1 MDDHTVASALERAV
15 AIIDPVL
22 DVLAARDPLGLKA
35 RTHRAPTE
43 DDGVVDKVV
52 GALAS
57 ALNATDFPGTE
68 AWEKLDA
75 EARSDW
81 WVARIGALNTVAVAF
96 PGVFGVLVNRLPLQ
110 DLLGFANQAMV
121 LVAVAREAGVTDR
134 HAHVQLLGSVLCD
147 RDIDPSA
154 PEAEKETLES
164 AENGR
169 GWGPFALLRAM
180 WEVASVLRDVSGELA
195 KRPHSRAVYR
205 VISAIPLVGGVAS
218 YFGERGAL
226 SRAAKQGRRWVA
238 EYKKR
243 QASEGVDTAS
253 SPKRLR
259 K

>member
-1 MDDHTVASALERAV
+1 MDDHTVASALNRAV

-35 RTHRAPTE
+35 RTHRTPTD
-43 DDGVVDKVV
+43 DDGVADKVF

-68 AWEKLDA
+68 AWDKLDA

-121 LVAVAREAGVTDR
+121 LVAVAREAGVTER
-134 HAHVQLLGSVLCD
+134 SAHVQLLGSVLCE
-147 RDIDPSA
+147 RDIDLSA
-154 PEAEKETLES
+154 PAAKKEPEDEKD
-164 AENGR
+164 GR
-169 GWGPFALLRAM
+169 AWGPFALLRAM
-180 WEVASVLRDVSGELA
+180 WDVASVLRDVSSELA
-195 KRPHSRAVYR
+195 KRPHSRAVFR

-226 SRAAKQGRRWVA
+226 ARAAKQGRRWVA
-238 EYKKR
+238 EHKKNS
-243 QASEGVDTAS
+243 SEGAGS
-253 SPKRLR
+253 STTSRRLR

>member
-1 MDDHTVASALERAV
+1 MAMDDRTVASALYRAV

-35 RTHRAPTE
+35 RTHRTATA
-43 DDGVVDKVV
+43 DDSVVDKVL

-68 AWEKLDA
+68 AWEKLDSD
-75 EARSDW
+75 ARCDW

-96 PGVFGVLVNRLPLQ
+96 PGVFGVLMNRLPLQ

-134 HAHVQLLGSVLCD
+134 SAHVQLLASVLCE
-147 RDIDPSA
+147 REIDPSA
-154 PEAEKETLES
+154 PDTPEAEEEPQPERS
-164 AENGR
+164 
-169 GWGPFALLRAM
+169 WGPFALLRAM
-180 WEVASVLRDVSGELA
+180 WDVASVLRDVSSELA
-195 KRPHSRAVYR
+195 KRPHSRTVFR
-205 VISAIPLVGGVAS
+205 MISAIPLVGGVAS

-226 SRAAKQGRRWVA
+226 SRAAEQGRRWVA
-238 EYKKR
+238 DHETIP
-243 QASEGVDTAS
+243 TA
-253 SPKRLR
+253 RLS

>member
-1 MDDHTVASALERAV
+1 MDDHTVASALDRAV

-35 RTHRAPTE
+35 RTHRTPGE

-75 EARSDW
+75 EARSEW

-134 HAHVQLLGSVLCD
+134 SAHVQLLGSVLCE
-147 RDIDPSA
+147 RDLDPSA
-154 PEAEKETLES
+154 PVAEKERKEQKD
-164 AENGR
+164 GR
-169 GWGPFALLRAM
+169 GRGPFALLRAM
-180 WEVASVLRDVSGELA
+180 WDVASVLRDVSSELA
-195 KRPHSRAVYR
+195 KRPHSRAVFR
-205 VISAIPLVGGVAS
+205 VISAIPVVGGVAS
-218 YFGERGAL
+218 YIGERGAL

-238 EYKKR
+238 EHKKK
-243 QASEGVDTAS
+243 QMPGNADEPS
-253 SPKRLR
+253 SPARMR

>member
-1 MDDHTVASALERAV
+1 MDDYTVASALDRAV

-35 RTHRAPTE
+35 RTHRAPNA
-43 DDGVVDKVV
+43 DDGVVDKVA

-96 PGVFGVLVNRLPLQ
+96 PSVFGVLARRLPLQ

-121 LVAVAREAGVTDR
+121 LVAVAREAGVTER
-134 HAHVQLLGSVLCD
+134 SAHVQLLGAVLCE

-154 PEAEKETLES
+154 PRPKNEPEVDKE
-164 AENGR
+164 GR

-180 WEVASVLRDVSGELA
+180 WDVASVLRDVSGELA
-195 KRPHSRAVYR
+195 KRPHSRAVFR
-205 VISAIPLVGGVAS
+205 AISAIPVVGGVAS

-238 EYKKR
+238 DHQKR
-243 QASEGVDTAS
+243 QASEGSDS
-253 SPKRLR
+253 STSPTRLR